1 MRQKRVLRIELSR
14 GTGGSVYVGVSPSD
28 CVLSIK
34 HKLETLTGI
43 PVLSQ
48 TLYHAATQLSDSTPL
63 HEFCG
68 TTPVTNLSLHV
79 PIRGGGCSFN
89 MPRVESRSQVNSPFD
104 PIKFYDITTNKCF
117 KTEKLAPTA
126 PEYMIVYKGMN
137 FKARCNNNEC
147 ESVKESHSVYIRK
160 GISKQKYDMGEEKTK
175 MKCPVCFSK
184 IPSDN
189 WENIVFTNCRATI
202 EWVSGDEQSC
212 GEYEIHVP
220 SNKYAIAKSNQ
231 WKKNYASFE
240 IKVNL
245 HPV

>member
-79 PIRGGGCSFN
+79 PIRGGA
-89 MPRVESRSQVNSPFD
+89 
-104 PIKFYDITTNKCF
+104 TNKPTMSTPLVFQDVTNEDCF
-117 KTEKLAPTA
+117 ESLKFDAHAPDYRIVHKGLNIEA
-126 PEYMIVYKGMN
+126 KCNNPECISVENSHCVYVRKGMFNAETCGYCSIRREIEEMNCPSCN
-137 FKARCNNNEC
+137 FTIPACNW
-147 ESVKESHSVYIRK
+147 K
-160 GISKQKYDMGEEKTK
+160 
-175 MKCPVCFSK
+175 
-184 IPSDN
+184 
-189 WENIVFTNCRATI
+189 NIVFTDCAVTI
-202 EWVSGDEQSC
+202 EWLLSDQTSC
-212 GEYEIHVP
+212 GSTEFIVGKDRYTRAKTTCELKEYAYLDV
-220 SNKYAIAKSNQ
+220 KMK
-231 WKKNYASFE
+231 
-240 IKVNL
+240 
-245 HPV
+245 